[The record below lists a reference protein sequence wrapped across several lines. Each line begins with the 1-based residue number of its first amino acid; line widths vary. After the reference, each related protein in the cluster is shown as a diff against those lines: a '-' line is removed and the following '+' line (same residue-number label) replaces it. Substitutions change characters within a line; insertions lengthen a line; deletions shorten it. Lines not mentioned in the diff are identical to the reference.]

1 MIKKLFLLNL
11 VICFSFIAV
20 AQNTWNNKK
29 AAIVITYDD
38 AIPQHINNA
47 IPLLDSLNLKATF
60 YLTAYTAKSNL
71 SAWKQAAANGH
82 ELGNHTLFHPC
93 IGDKPGREWVKK
105 EYNLNNYTV
114 SRLLDEIRMSN
125 AFLEA
130 LDGKK
135 ERTFAY
141 PCADTT
147 VNDISFVKDIKKDFV
162 AARFVKHEMKPI
174 NKVDLF
180 AIDCYAVNKH
190 TYTDMKKWVD
200 EAIRTQSLLVI
211 LFHGVGG
218 GNPMDVT
225 LEDHRRIL
233 NYIKSKEREVWIAPM
248 LDVAKYVKQNNAKN

>member
-1 MIKKLFLLNL
+1 M
-11 VICFSFIAV
+11 
-20 AQNTWNNKK
+20 
-29 AAIVITYDD
+29 ITYDD

-47 IPLLDSLNLKATF
+47 IPILDSLNLKATF
-60 YLTAYTAKSNL
+60 YLTAHTAKNNL
-71 SAWKQAAANGH
+71 IGWKQVATNGH

-93 IGDKPGREWVKK
+93 IGDKKGREWVRK

-114 SRLLDEIRMSN
+114 KRLLDEISMTN
-125 AFLEA
+125 VFLEA

-147 VNDISFVKDIKKDFV
+147 VNDTSFVKDIRKDFV
-162 AARFVKHEMKPI
+162 AARFVKHAMKPVT
-174 NKVDLF
+174 KVDLF

-190 TYTDMKKWVD
+190 TFAEMKKWVD
-200 EAIRTQSLLVI
+200 QAIESRSLLVI

-225 LEDHRRIL
+225 LKDHREIL
-233 NYIKSKEREVWIAPM
+233 TYIKSKESEVWIAPM
-248 LDVAKYVKQNNAKN
+248 LAVAKYIKNNNAKK

>member
-1 MIKKLFLLNL
+1 M
-11 VICFSFIAV
+11 
-20 AQNTWNNKK
+20 
-29 AAIVITYDD
+29 ITYDD

-47 IPLLDSLNLKATF
+47 IPILDSLNLKATF
-60 YLTAYTAKSNL
+60 YLTAHTAKNNL
-71 SAWKQAAANGH
+71 IGWKQVAANGH

-93 IGDKPGREWVKK
+93 IGDKKGREWVRK

-114 SRLLDEIRMSN
+114 KRLLDEISMTN
-125 AFLEA
+125 VFLEA

-147 VNDISFVKDIKKDFV
+147 VNDTSFVKDIRKDFV
-162 AARFVKHEMKPI
+162 AARFVKHTMKPI
-174 NKVDLF
+174 TKVDLF

-190 TYTDMKKWVD
+190 TFADMKKWVD
-200 EAIRTQSLLVI
+200 QAVEGRSLLVI

-225 LEDHRRIL
+225 LKDHREIL
-233 NYIKSKEREVWIAPM
+233 TYIKSKESEVWIAPM
-248 LDVAKYVKQNNAKN
+248 LAVAKYIKNNNAKK

>member
-1 MIKKLFLLNL
+1 MKKALLL
-11 VICFSFIAV
+11 SLMICFGFFAFG
-20 AQNTWNNKK
+20 QNTWNNKK

-38 AIPQHINNA
+38 AIPQHLNNA
-47 IPLLDSLNLKATF
+47 IPVLDSLNLKATF
-60 YLTAYTAKSNL
+60 YLTAYTAKNNI
-71 SAWKQAAANGH
+71 SAWKKVASNGH
-82 ELGNHTLFHPC
+82 ELGNHTLYHPC

-114 SRLLDEIRMSN
+114 ARLLDEIKMSN

-141 PCADTT
+141 PCADTV
-147 VNDISFVKDIKKDFV
+147 VNNISFVKDLKKDFV

-180 AIDCYAVNKH
+180 AIDCYAINKH
-190 TYTDMKKWVD
+190 TFADMKKWVD
-200 EAIRTQSLLVI
+200 EAIETNSLLVI

-225 LEDHRRIL
+225 LEDHRKIL
-233 NYIKSKEREVWIAPM
+233 NYIKSKEQEAWIAPM
-248 LDVAKYVKQNNAKN
+248 LDVAKYIKQNNTKN